1 MTDPAAPET
10 NPNPNSNTS
19 AKPDTGYS
27 GRVKWF
33 NNKYGYGF
41 VTVIKTDAEA
51 LVPVGTD
58 VFAHHSEVNVS
69 NDQYR
74 YLVQGEYVAFD
85 IVKTTTGNHEYQ
97 CSKVK
102 GMYGG
107 QLICETRHEAR
118 AQYKTGHGSGGDL
131 EASCY
136 GDVVGNTDTSESSDG
151 RRRFAGV
158 KPSHGDVPRGGG
170 IGRGMSSIGRGGLL
184 GGRGGFRR

>member
-1 MTDPAAPET
+1 MTSNNNNNAATSGSSAAE
-10 NPNPNSNTS
+10 NT
-19 AKPDTGYS
+19 APVTGYS

-41 VTVIKTDAEA
+41 VTVLKTDAEA
-51 LVPVGTD
+51 VVPVGTD
-58 VFAHHSEVNVS
+58 VFAHHSEVSVA

-85 IVKTTTGNHEYQ
+85 IVKTTNGKHEYQ

-118 AQYKTGHGSGGDL
+118 VQYKTGHGGDDI

-136 GDVVGNTDTSESSDG
+136 GASVPQESEPES

-158 KPSHGDVPRGGG
+158 KPAGSETPRGGG
-170 IGRGMSSIGRGGLL
+170 AVR

>member
-1 MTDPAAPET
+1 MTTTTTTTTTALD
-10 NPNPNSNTS
+10 NTS
-19 AKPDTGYS
+19 IISGASATGYS

-33 NNKYGYGF
+33 NNKFGYGF
-41 VTVIKTDAEA
+41 VTVLKTDAEA

-85 IVKTTTGNHEYQ
+85 IVKTTNGKHEYQ

-118 AQYKTGHGSGGDL
+118 AQYKTGNGSGGDDL

-136 GDVVGNTDTSESSDG
+136 GGAPQESESDG

-158 KPSHGDVPRGGG
+158 KPSHLEAAPPRGGG
-170 IGRGMSSIGRGGLL
+170 LGLGR